1 MPLNAYKHFIEF
13 CFDLAEL
20 FKKKI
25 KLSADNPWKVRT
37 FRRLYGGK
45 ACHSAGS
52 SAESQNFLLII
63 SQKFPLF

>member
-1 MPLNAYKHFIEF
+1 MPLIAYKHFIEF

-37 FRRLYGGK
+37 FRGLYGGK
-45 ACHSAGS
+45 ACHFAG
-52 SAESQNFLLII
+52 
-63 SQKFPLF
+63 